1 MIHDYSTYKID
12 YLRGKIKK
20 HSLKSPFGV
29 VVIGAT
35 GVGKSTTLNS
45 VLKRNRAKVGNTC
58 NPETM
63 EIGSYALN
71 PYITIYDTP
80 GLGDSPENDK
90 RHMGKILNLLR
101 KKESSSFAT
110 IDLCLVIVEPKKD
123 IGTPVKLIESLL
135 KEKNLEK
142 RIVIA
147 INQAD
152 LVLGGFHWNHKTN
165 SPDSKLKEKLK
176 QLSVSMQSR
185 IQRDTGI
192 KIIRPIC
199 YSAFCN
205 WNLTSVVKCL
215 IKNIPNENRLI

>member
-12 YLRGKIKK
+12 YLLGKIKK
-20 HSLKSPFGV
+20 HSLKSPFGIA
-29 VVIGAT
+29 VIGAT

-45 VLKRNRAKVGNTC
+45 VLKRNDAKVGSTC

-63 EIGSYALN
+63 EIKSYALN

-90 RHMGKILNLLR
+90 RHMEKISNLLR
-101 KKESSSFAT
+101 EKDNRNLAT

-142 RIVIA
+142 RIIVA

-152 LVLGGFHWNHKTN
+152 LALGNFHWNRKTN
-165 SPDSKLKEKLK
+165 SPDAKLKEKLK
-176 QLSVSMQSR
+176 QLSVSIQAR

-192 KIIRPIC
+192 TIIRPIC
-199 YSAFCN
+199 YSAFYN
-205 WNLTSVVKCL
+205 WNLTSVVRCL
-215 IKNIPNENRLI
+215 IRHIPEENRMI